1 MSTRTGALE
10 TLLPLWYSAQGNAAG
25 SSLAISLFVAI
36 ALLVV
41 VGLLLSTRCDKSGL
55 DQSGRGEQ
63 AGWQGE
69 EAIHIGQIAHGDNRG
84 SACLGDGPQG
94 LGG

>member
-36 ALLVV
+36 ALLAV
-41 VGLLLSTRCDKSGL
+41 VGLLLSTRCD
-55 DQSGRGEQ
+55 
-63 AGWQGE
+63 
-69 EAIHIGQIAHGDNRG
+69 
-84 SACLGDGPQG
+84 
-94 LGG
+94 